1 MNTVN
6 ISLAQSDSELYEIAQ
21 LAEEIW
27 HEHFTPIIGEA
38 QVNYMVEKFQ
48 SYPALQTQIKQEG
61 YGYYQLYSSHTFA
74 GYIGI
79 HPEDDALFL
88 SKLYIKKDCRGQ
100 HLATAALNFLIELCK
115 KRGLKKIWLTC
126 NRHNNNRRA
135 GRGYRKWFRDGRL
148 YTNLYLNGHSPP
160 APLGAC
166 IVVCPWVYIVEQRP

>member
-38 QVNYMVEKFQ
+38 QVYYMVEKFQ

-61 YGYYQLYSSHTFA
+61 YEYYHLYSSHTFA

-126 NRHNNNRRA
+126 NRHNNNTLA
-135 GRGYRKWFRDGRL
+135 VYDHLGFVITDEQAADIGNGFVMDDYIL
-148 YTNLYLNGHSPP
+148 TYTLMDTVHQP
-160 APLGAC
+160 
-166 IVVCPWVYIVEQRP
+166 R